1 MLRGCVRLSAER
13 YSIWSSTGGPK
24 LIRSLPSAP
33 ICESPEKGSFIL
45 PGDTCWCMATSARRG
60 ASKGLRVVRSIQPG
74 TDQALLASLSGWE
87 FRAAT
92 KDGVGVMVEFLL
104 SIPAKGL

>member
-1 MLRGCVRLSAER
+1 
-13 YSIWSSTGGPK
+13 
-24 LIRSLPSAP
+24 
-33 ICESPEKGSFIL
+33 
-45 PGDTCWCMATSARRG
+45 
-60 ASKGLRVVRSIQPG
+60 VVRSIQPG